1 MNVNTA
7 YLLLHDAGVDLTHIA
22 APVTLLH
29 LTDVQLPC
37 TVIVVRHADPWIV
50 RHDFVVKRQD
60 SLVLRLEPANLQHR
74 QQHIT
79 GKRKVTPEHN
89 YVPRD

>member
-1 MNVNTA
+1 MNSTTPSYNSLTMNVNTA

-37 TVIVVRHADPWIV
+37 TVIVVRHADP
-50 RHDFVVKRQD
+50 
-60 SLVLRLEPANLQHR
+60 
-74 QQHIT
+74 
-79 GKRKVTPEHN
+79 
-89 YVPRD
+89 